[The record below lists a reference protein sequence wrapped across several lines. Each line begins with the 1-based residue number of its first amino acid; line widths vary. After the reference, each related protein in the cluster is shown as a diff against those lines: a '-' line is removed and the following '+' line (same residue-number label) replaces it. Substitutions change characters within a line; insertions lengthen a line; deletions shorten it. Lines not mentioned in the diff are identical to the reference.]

1 MDYKFGVTPEEETRV
16 TPKIFPL
23 VGHLST
29 EGKNAFCP
37 LIIGRFLKKNDMQG
51 YWC

>member
-16 TPKIFPL
+16 TPKIFPH

-29 EGKNAFCP
+29 EGKKCVLSFDNWTIF
-37 LIIGRFLKKNDMQG
+37 FF
-51 YWC
+51 